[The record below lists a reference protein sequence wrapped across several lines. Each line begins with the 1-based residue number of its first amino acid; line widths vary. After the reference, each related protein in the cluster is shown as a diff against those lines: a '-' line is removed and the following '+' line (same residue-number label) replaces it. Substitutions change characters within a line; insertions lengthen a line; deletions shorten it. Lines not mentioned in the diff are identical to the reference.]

1 MKKIFSSTEV
11 SEAMLVHDA
20 LLHQGIEASIP
31 NEHASYTTITGVLIP
46 AEVWIR
52 ADDEFDRAA
61 AVVKEALS
69 TLRDPSDRA
78 PWRCSRCKEENPDS
92 FEACWSCERPRSS
105 RTA

>member
-1 MKKIFSSTEV
+1 MKIIFSSTEV
-11 SEAMLVHDA
+11 SEAMLVHDT

-31 NEHASYTTITGVLIP
+31 NKHASYTTITGVPI
-46 AEVWIR
+46 EVWIR
-52 ADDEFDRAA
+52 ADDEFERAT
-61 AVVKEALS
+61 AVVKEALT
-69 TLRDPSDRA
+69 TLRDLSDRA